1 MNKEAPGMPM
11 RQWLFAMP
19 ALVPVTLFIA
29 APYLTIVLMSV
40 RSPSN
45 VQIYAPGFTLQNYL
59 RIVGDRLYLGLL
71 TDTLLY
77 AAVTAAVCLVLAYPT
92 ALHLARTKSRM
103 RGLLYAAV
111 LSPLLTG
118 VVIRCFGWI
127 VLLASQGL
135 VNDGLRLLGLGP
147 VQFLYHPVGVIVAMV
162 HVFLPFMILPIMN
175 AIEAIDPLLEEAART
190 LGASPAAVF
199 RRVVLPLSMPGV
211 QSGVI
216 LVFVLAAS
224 AYVIPMLLGG
234 GRVQTMAT
242 VIVQQLLGGFLW
254 PFGAALALV
263 LSAAVVLTLVCF
275 TLLTRRAMRRLA

>member
-1 MNKEAPGMPM
+1 MNREPNGLPL
-11 RQWLFAMP
+11 RQWLFAIP
-19 ALVPVTLFIA
+19 ALALVTLFIA
-29 APYLTIVLMSV
+29 APYLTIVVMSV

-45 VQIYAPGFTLQNYL
+45 VQIYGPGFTLQNYL
-59 RIVGDRLYLGLL
+59 RIVGDGLYLGLL

-77 AAVTAAVCLVLAYPT
+77 AAITAAVCLALGYPT
-92 ALHLARTKSRM
+92 ALHLARTKSRL

-127 VLLASQGL
+127 VLLATQGL
-135 VNDGLRLLGLGP
+135 VNDGLRLLDLGP
-147 VQFLYHPVGVIVAMV
+147 VLFLYRPIGVIVALV

-175 AIEAIDPLLEEAART
+175 AIEAIDPRLEEAART
-190 LGASPAAVF
+190 LGASPATVF

-224 AYVIPMLLGG
+224 AYVIPMLIGG

-263 LSAAVVLTLVCF
+263 LSAAVALALVGF
-275 TLLTRRAMRRLA
+275 TLITRRAMRRLA

>member
-1 MNKEAPGMPM
+1 MNREPNGLPL
-11 RQWLFAMP
+11 RQWLFAIP
-19 ALVPVTLFIA
+19 ALALVTLFIA
-29 APYLTIVLMSV
+29 APYLTIVVMSV

-45 VQIYAPGFTLQNYL
+45 VQIYGPGFTLQNYL
-59 RIVGDRLYLGLL
+59 RIVGDGLYLGLL

-77 AAVTAAVCLVLAYPT
+77 AAMTAAICLALGYPT
-92 ALHLARTKSRM
+92 ALHLARTKSRL

-127 VLLASQGL
+127 VLLATQGL
-135 VNDGLRLLGLGP
+135 VNDGLRLLDLGP
-147 VQFLYHPVGVIVAMV
+147 VLFLYRPIGVIVALV

-175 AIEAIDPLLEEAART
+175 AIEAIDPRLEEAART
-190 LGASPAAVF
+190 LGASPATVF

-224 AYVIPMLLGG
+224 AYVIPMLIGG

-263 LSAAVVLTLVCF
+263 LSAAVALALVGF
-275 TLLTRRAMRRLA
+275 TLITRRAMRRLA

>member
-1 MNKEAPGMPM
+1 MNREPNGLPL
-11 RQWLFAMP
+11 RQWLFAIP
-19 ALVPVTLFIA
+19 ALALVTLFIA
-29 APYLTIVLMSV
+29 APYLTIVVMSV

-59 RIVGDRLYLGLL
+59 RIVGDGLYLGLL

-77 AAVTAAVCLVLAYPT
+77 AAMTAAICLALGYPT
-92 ALHLARTKSRM
+92 ALHLARTKSRL

-127 VLLASQGL
+127 VLLATQGL

-147 VQFLYHPVGVIVAMV
+147 VLFLYRPIGVIVALV

-175 AIEAIDPLLEEAART
+175 AIEAIDPRLEEAART
-190 LGASPAAVF
+190 LGASPATVF

-224 AYVIPMLLGG
+224 AYVIPMLIGG

-263 LSAAVVLTLVCF
+263 LSAAVALALVGF
-275 TLLTRRAMRRLA
+275 TLITRRAMRRLA